1 MTHKLEHFL
10 QEQGDRHGRRAVERG
25 RQPATVGLG
34 NMRVLFRNIADT
46 VKAPLPKRHTYVGL
60 GLALRHMA
68 EGSMFPIAI

>member
-1 MTHKLEHFL
+1 
-10 QEQGDRHGRRAVERG
+10 
-25 RQPATVGLG
+25 
-34 NMRVLFRNIADT
+34 MRVLFRNIADT